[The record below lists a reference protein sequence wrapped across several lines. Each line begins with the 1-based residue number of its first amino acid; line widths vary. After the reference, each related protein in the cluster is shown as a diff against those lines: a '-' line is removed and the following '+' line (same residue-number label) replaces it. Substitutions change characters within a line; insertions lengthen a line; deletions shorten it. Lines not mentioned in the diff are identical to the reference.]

1 MFISN
6 KIIKFEKMFSFYSRI
21 MLYCVKIQK
30 TYAKTRNLIS
40 RIQKNMQYTMKVFF
54 KVQTLKNILK
64 NNSLKAVLLLDILLM
79 KYLKK

>member
-1 MFISN
+1 
-6 KIIKFEKMFSFYSRI
+6 MFSFYSRI

-54 KVQTLKNILK
+54 KFKL
-64 NNSLKAVLLLDILLM
+64 
-79 KYLKK
+79 